1 MILVTGATGTVGRP
15 LVDLLVGEG
24 AKVRAVT
31 REPRTA
37 GLPAD
42 AEVVAGDPSR
52 PDTIAPLLEDV
63 TTLFLHPR
71 AAGNAA
77 GALLALAEER
87 GVERVV
93 ALSALNIDDDLADQ
107 PSRFQGDRNKE
118 AEDAVVASGMAW
130 VSLRSASFAVNSL
143 RAWAAQ
149 IRAGDVVRGPY
160 AAFTEAV
167 IHEGDLAGVAARALL
182 TDDLTGRRVRLTG
195 PRSLSHEEMTAI
207 IGEVLGRPLRY
218 QEVPAEAAKQA
229 MVQRGFPA
237 PFVEALL
244 ARYAR
249 GAGPAEA
256 VTDEVEK
263 ILGRPAR
270 TYAEWVADHAAAF
283 RS

>member
-1 MILVTGATGTVGRP
+1 M
-15 LVDLLVGEG
+15 
-24 AKVRAVT
+24 
-31 REPRTA
+31 
-37 GLPAD
+37 
-42 AEVVAGDPSR
+42 
-52 PDTIAPLLEDV
+52 
-63 TTLFLHPR
+63 
-71 AAGNAA
+71 
-77 GALLALAEER
+77 
-87 GVERVV
+87 
-93 ALSALNIDDDLADQ
+93 
-107 PSRFQGDRNKE
+107 
-118 AEDAVVASGMAW
+118 
-130 VSLRSASFAVNSL
+130 
-143 RAWAAQ
+143 
-149 IRAGDVVRGPY
+149 
-160 AAFTEAV
+160 

-207 IGEVLGRPLRY
+207 IGEVLARPLRY

-283 RS
+283 QS